1 MENMYLDHIRILS
14 DPFLREQASTLQ
26 RTPLN
31 IQSSTLGRGAV
42 PVTNNC
48 ANHFSLVSSEADLEI
63 VHFFFGGVPR
73 KH

>member
-14 DPFLREQASTLQ
+14 DSFLREHTLQ